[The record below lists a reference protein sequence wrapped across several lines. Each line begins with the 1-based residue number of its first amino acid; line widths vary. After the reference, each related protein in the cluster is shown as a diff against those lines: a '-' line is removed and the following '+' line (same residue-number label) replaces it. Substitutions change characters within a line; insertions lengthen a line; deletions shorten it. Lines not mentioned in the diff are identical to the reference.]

1 MDIYTVVEKI
11 ESDIRLM
18 EEIIR
23 KILFYQIALLTDRIA
38 SLSGHLKGNVKD
50 HSSRRGLMR
59 MVNQRKRLLAYL
71 AKTSPDRYSKL
82 VKELNLKQ

>member
-1 MDIYTVVEKI
+1 MTAKKTAIIEKHKI
-11 ESDIRLM
+11 NANDRGSSDV
-18 EEIIR
+18 
-23 KILFYQIALLTDRIA
+23 QIALLTDRIA